1 MMNII
6 LMCGGDGS
14 EHDISLKSADFIEE
28 KLGEIQNVRV
38 VRVVLHKKK
47 WVLQDGTPCI
57 PVGIK
62 TLVTPS
68 ESIHMDYVIPCIH
81 GYPGETG
88 DIQSFL
94 EILGVPYMGCGSE
107 ASRLCFNKIGRAHV

>member
-1 MMNII
+1 MNII

-68 ESIHMDYVIPCIH
+68 ESIHM
-81 GYPGETG
+81 TT
-88 DIQSFL
+88 SFR
-94 EILGVPYMGCGSE
+94 
-107 ASRLCFNKIGRAHV
+107 ASTATPERPATSSHSSKYSACRTWAADPRRAAYASTR